1 LDKGNKELER
11 QLVILCN
18 EFINIFDKLLM
29 KDLITK
35 EEYEAHTKLKKLFLR
50 DKENIL
56 KK

>member
-1 LDKGNKELER
+1 MDKGNKELER